1 MLIGY
6 DSNNALSLSVFLPL
20 SLTSHATS
28 MLVPLLVIVTQPFFS
43 VRAARRNRNHCRDA
57 VRAAFRFAT
66 REWILSV
73 TTRTW
78 HRHLITNNN
87 NESNEN
93 NDDKAHRSYEGYTQ
107 TTMTMM
113 KSVPAF
119 FALLLTTTIS
129 SVAGFAVLPTAI
141 PRGVGRTTTTSC
153 DAFSTSGMWNAGL
166 SFGKGQFRFYTG
178 FEEWMSPFPAED
190 RAAYPEIFTLP
201 AGVREVVLTAPLGII
216 FEEVEAGKG
225 VYVMD
230 LVEGGAAEKQGT
242 IEKGDLLVGVT
253 AIKVV
258 GAKWERRLIPA
269 RSFDFDTVVGAIQS
283 NNPKWGCN
291 DVILMFERPSESDK
305 AKTDEFLQF
314 FNPPGDSPW
323 RQQQ

>member
-119 FALLLTTTIS
+119 FALLFTTTIS

-153 DAFSTSGMWNAGL
+153 DAFSTRAPSASRSSIRSPPPAPRW
-166 SFGKGQFRFYTG
+166 TG
-178 FEEWMSPFPAED
+178 SAIAWSQRAWSTASPTP
-190 RAAYPEIFTLP
+190 
-201 AGVREVVLTAPLGII
+201 TA
-216 FEEVEAGKG
+216 
-225 VYVMD
+225 
-230 LVEGGAAEKQGT
+230 
-242 IEKGDLLVGVT
+242 
-253 AIKVV
+253 
-258 GAKWERRLIPA
+258 R
-269 RSFDFDTVVGAIQS
+269 
-283 NNPKWGCN
+283 
-291 DVILMFERPSESDK
+291 
-305 AKTDEFLQF
+305 
-314 FNPPGDSPW
+314 
-323 RQQQ
+323 